1 MLCAQKQ
8 RGNRQNAAAA
18 AEVQHLFAALNG
30 ALKLFHAHLRR
41 SVRAGAEDHA
51 GVQQHLHAMLGVF
64 RVQPL
69 RHDQKLRADLERLI
83 VLLPVVLPV
92 LVLHMLQ
99 RDIKRS
105 KFDGR
110 ILLRKQPQLIFEI
123 GDRLRC
129 GRGVFEVEPDLA
141 QALHLF
147 FQTLVHIVP
156 VLLVVFQKLVKLVL
170 IVHNKAVEAEHRQ
183 PLSDKLDCLRR
194 GFDANFNPLHDKPP

>member
-1 MLCAQKQ
+1 
-8 RGNRQNAAAA
+8 
-18 AEVQHLFAALNG
+18 
-30 ALKLFHAHLRR
+30 
-41 SVRAGAEDHA
+41 
-51 GVQQHLHAMLGVF
+51 
-64 RVQPL
+64 
-69 RHDQKLRADLERLI
+69 
-83 VLLPVVLPV
+83 
-92 LVLHMLQ
+92 MLQ